1 MKIEKLVLQ
10 NYKSFKDRTTIQ
22 FNEGLNMLVGNNEA
36 GKSTI
41 LEAIHLCLSGVL
53 DGRYLK
59 HDFHQYLFNY
69 EVVDEYLTNIKADK
83 TTKLPELLIE
93 IYFQSNDELAE
104 FEGSFNS
111 DANSK
116 AQGIRFEIKLDD
128 TYSDFYQ
135 DLIQLPDELTSWPI
149 EYFHIDWQSF
159 ARKAVISR
167 VIPIKS
173 VLIDSSTSK
182 IKNGSDIY
190 LSKIIKD
197 NLSKTEQIGLA
208 QSYRKLKQNF
218 NEDTNIVDLNSK
230 ITNGA
235 EI

>member
-22 FNEGLNMLVGNNEA
+22 FNEGLNMRVGNNGA

-41 LEAIHLCLSGVL
+41 LEAIHLCLSGIL

-111 DANSK
+111 DANCK
-116 AQGIRFEIKLDD
+116 AQDIRIETKLDD
-128 TYSDFYQ
+128 TY
-135 DLIQLPDELTSWPI
+135 
-149 EYFHIDWQSF
+149 
-159 ARKAVISR
+159 
-167 VIPIKS
+167 
-173 VLIDSSTSK
+173 
-182 IKNGSDIY
+182 
-190 LSKIIKD
+190 
-197 NLSKTEQIGLA
+197 
-208 QSYRKLKQNF
+208 
-218 NEDTNIVDLNSK
+218 
-230 ITNGA
+230 
-235 EI
+235 

>member
-41 LEAIHLCLSGVL
+41 LEAIHLCLSGIL

-128 TYSDFYQ
+128 TYSDLYQ
-135 DLIQLPDELTSWPI
+135 DLIE
-149 EYFHIDWQSF
+149 
-159 ARKAVISR
+159 
-167 VIPIKS
+167 
-173 VLIDSSTSK
+173 
-182 IKNGSDIY
+182 
-190 LSKIIKD
+190 
-197 NLSKTEQIGLA
+197 
-208 QSYRKLKQNF
+208 
-218 NEDTNIVDLNSK
+218 VDQ
-230 ITNGA
+230 